1 MVRPLRIEFPGA
13 LYHLISRGN
22 ERSAIFRDDWDRGFF
37 LSTLG
42 GVVRREGWLVHSY
55 CLLGNHYHLLVETAE
70 GRLSKGMHSLNS
82 RYSQT
87 FNRRHDR
94 AGHVLEGRFKAIL
107 VEREAHLLE
116 LHRYIVLNPVR
127 AGLVTQPEDWRWSSY
142 RSTCRLRDRP
152 SWLEV
157 RWTLSQFGRD
167 IRTAVSS
174 YRRFV
179 MAGIAADDPPDPR
192 AQIFLGG
199 ETFVADVCRRLAGRS
214 LDPEIPAAQRQPRR
228 PTLDEV
234 SAVVS
239 AEWHV
244 PVDDLARRRVGQPK
258 IAAIYL
264 GIREC
269 GLSAREVGAAFGVKR
284 GRVSNV
290 VTEVERGHD
299 TVLRQRVAA
308 LAGVLRSRL
317 DRKPLQELE
326 MEP

>member
-1 MVRPLRIEFPGA
+1 
-13 LYHLISRGN
+13 
-22 ERSAIFRDDWDRGFF
+22 
-37 LSTLG
+37 
-42 GVVRREGWLVHSY
+42 
-55 CLLGNHYHLLVETAE
+55 
-70 GRLSKGMHSLNS
+70 MHALNS

-127 AGLVTQPEDWRWSSY
+127 AGLVRRPEDWAWSSY
-142 RSTCRLRDRP
+142 RSTCGLRDRP

-167 IRTAVSS
+167 IRIAVSA

-179 MAGIAADDPPDPR
+179 LAGIAADELPDPQ

-199 ETFVADVCRRLAGRS
+199 DSFIADVCRRLKGRL
-214 LDPEIPAAQRQPRR
+214 LDPEIPAIQRKPRR

-234 SAVVS
+234 SEVVS
-239 AEWHV
+239 AEWKLSV
-244 PVDDLARRRVGQPK
+244 EDLARHRVGAPK

-290 VTEVERGHD
+290 IVQVERSHD
-299 TVLRQRVAA
+299 PALRERIAA
-308 LAGVLRSRL
+308 LAGVLRSQL
-317 DRKPLQELE
+317 DRKSIQVLE
-326 MEP
+326 IKP